1 MRIKD
6 YVQATYETL
15 GKTGDAQET
24 LSGLAA
30 YLKRR
35 GLTSFYPR
43 ILRGLIE
50 KLERSGRMEEASLT
64 VAREKDVHHALA
76 EAKKHA
82 EDFGTV
88 EKRSVRID
96 PHLIG
101 GFILERNGKRLDQS
115 HKRVLLDTY
124 RKLTS

>member
-6 YVQATYETL
+6 YIQATYETL
-15 GKTGDAQET
+15 KTNSDTQKT
-24 LSGLAA
+24 LDGLTQ
-30 YLKRR
+30 YLKHR
-35 GLTSFYPR
+35 GLISFYPR

-50 KLERSGRMEEASLT
+50 KLERSGRREEVSLV
-64 VAREKDVHHALA
+64 VAREKDVHHALT
-76 EAKKHA
+76 EVKKHVN
-82 EDFGTV
+82 EFGSV
-88 EKRSVRID
+88 EKKSVRID

-124 RKLTS
+124 HKLTS